1 MKVEEDEFFGA
12 LQLATDLIELL
23 EETEQL
29 DYFEVKHEAEKAIG
43 AALMLK
49 GYIESPGALRRRM
62 NREKGVH

>member
-29 DYFEVKHEAEKAIG
+29 GPFEVKREAERAIG

-62 NREKGVH
+62 IKERGVH

>member
-29 DYFEVKHEAEKAIG
+29 GPFEVKCEAERAIG

-62 NREKGVH
+62 NKEKGVH

>member
-1 MKVEEDEFFGA
+1 MKVEEDDFYGA

-23 EETEQL
+23 EKTEQL
-29 DYFEVKHEAEKAIG
+29 SPFEVKHEAERAIG

-62 NREKGVH
+62 IKEKGVH

>member
-23 EETEQL
+23 EKTEQL
-29 DYFEVKHEAEKAIG
+29 GPFEVKHEAERAIG

-62 NREKGVH
+62 IKEKGVH

>member
-23 EETEQL
+23 EKTEQL
-29 DYFEVKHEAEKAIG
+29 SPFEVKSEAERAIG

-62 NREKGVH
+62 IKEKGVH